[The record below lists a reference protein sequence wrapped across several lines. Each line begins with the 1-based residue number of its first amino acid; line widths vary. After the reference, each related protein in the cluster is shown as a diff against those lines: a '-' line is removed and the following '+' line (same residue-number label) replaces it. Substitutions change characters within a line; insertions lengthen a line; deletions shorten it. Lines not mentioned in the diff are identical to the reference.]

1 MRRNIKPGAARVAS
15 TFDSRAIPLLER
27 IAVAIEGLRCEHRED
42 LGSLVDAFRE
52 SSNGRDVDTNNDA
65 RAEFD
70 PLQLLTLGEVTKLLA
85 IDGRT
90 LRELRNAGDA
100 PPEISVGK
108 RPRWRRSD
116 VEAWLKERK
125 AS

>member
-1 MRRNIKPGAARVAS
+1 MRRNNKLAPSRVS
-15 TFDSRAIPLLER
+15 PTFDSRAIHFLER
-27 IAVAIEGLRCEHRED
+27 IAAAVEGLRAEHRED
-42 LGSLVDAFRE
+42 LGSFVDAFRE

-65 RAEFD
+65 HAEFD

-85 IDGRT
+85 IDERT

-100 PPEISVGK
+100 PPAILVGK

-116 VEAWLKERK
+116 IETWLKERK